1 MPFGGFYSCQN
12 GNPLTNGKK
21 ACPKGFN
28 NHLATILDD
37 CEIEYCVQTGQLSNL
52 KFPTVHLPPFSEVP
66 AESLKKSANYLI
78 SHDFESWIQLIDP
91 NKKSKNPDES
101 TWKLLSSASSEMK
114 TLKKKFSKNH
124 AVKESDE
131 SGMSK
136 GAVAGLSAG
145 VITAVGAIVVTIVF
159 LVRRKRKH
167 RRDYDNVILN

>member
-1 MPFGGFYSCQN
+1 
-12 GNPLTNGKK
+12 
-21 ACPKGFN
+21 
-28 NHLATILDD
+28 
-37 CEIEYCVQTGQLSNL
+37 
-52 KFPTVHLPPFSEVP
+52 
-66 AESLKKSANYLI
+66 
-78 SHDFESWIQLIDP
+78 
-91 NKKSKNPDES
+91 
-101 TWKLLSSASSEMK
+101 MK